1 MSCFSSARARRSQE
15 PVPGLRAGR
24 FFMRAKRPLRP
35 AVWFLPRLLP
45 RGNLSQAFPF
55 HGARSV
61 FRRIPLFLYRAHTSQ
76 PRAGACP
83 KRRLLPVMRNI
94 PGAYPSPCFCSEHSL
109 PYTQNILRGA
119 PFRLCAAFI
128 RVWKSNRAQEPTQSD
143 AFPRHAKRPPVRM
156 RICHKAIQENL
167 TDSRSQFRS
176 NSGLLVKTL
185 L

>member
-94 PGAYPSPCFCSEHSL
+94 PGAYPSPCFRAERSL
-109 PYTQNILRGA
+109 PYTQNILRGRA
-119 PFRLCAAFI
+119 VSALRRFHTRLEI
-128 RVWKSNRAQEPTQSD
+128 QPRAGAYP
-143 AFPRHAKRPPVRM
+143 KRCLSPACETSPGANAHM
-156 RICHKAIQENL
+156 P
-167 TDSRSQFRS
+167 
-176 NSGLLVKTL
+176 
-185 L
+185 